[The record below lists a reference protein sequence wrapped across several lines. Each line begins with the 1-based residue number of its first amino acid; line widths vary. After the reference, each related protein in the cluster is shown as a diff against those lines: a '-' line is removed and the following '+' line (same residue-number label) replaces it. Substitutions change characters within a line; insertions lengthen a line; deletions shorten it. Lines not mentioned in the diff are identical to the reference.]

1 MVSEPACRD
10 PIHDRLSKPPK
21 GHRVGGGGSGERL
34 SLTVR
39 EGAGSVLPVEAITNI
54 EENIGKTVG
63 RRRIQDS
70 LEFGFGLQR
79 TVAKIQEGSA
89 LRTVPKGVFKF
100 RSFQEADAWMMHHL
114 TAPRS

>member
-1 MVSEPACRD
+1 M
-10 PIHDRLSKPPK
+10 
-21 GHRVGGGGSGERL
+21 
-34 SLTVR
+34 TVR
-39 EGAGSVLPVEAITNI
+39 DGADSVVRVEAVTNI

-79 TVAKIQEGSA
+79 TLAQIQEGSA
-89 LRTVPKGVFKF
+89 LRSVPKGVFKF